1 MGRVVQRVDPV
12 DLAGVLAPHARAAIA
27 FERDGVVEAF
37 PVLYC
42 RRGDEHCVGVARDAM
57 PEPES
62 FARAVLVLDDGSY
75 WFELRAVT
83 WRGRLDPAP
92 AEAAGARDDLVW
104 LAFVPIG
111 AIAWDYGRLHEEPD
125 A

>member
-12 DLAGVLAPHARAAIA
+12 QLAGVLAPHARAAIA
-27 FERDGVVEAF
+27 FDRDGAVEAL
-37 PVLYC
+37 PVLYR
-42 RRGDEHCVGVARDAM
+42 RRGEEHLVGVARDAL
-57 PEPES
+57 PEPAS

-83 WRGRLDPAP
+83 WRGRIDPAP
-92 AEAAGARDDLVW
+92 ADPADAAGELVW
-104 LAFVPIG
+104 LAFVPTG
-111 AIAWDYGRLHEEPD
+111 AIAWDYGTLHQDPD